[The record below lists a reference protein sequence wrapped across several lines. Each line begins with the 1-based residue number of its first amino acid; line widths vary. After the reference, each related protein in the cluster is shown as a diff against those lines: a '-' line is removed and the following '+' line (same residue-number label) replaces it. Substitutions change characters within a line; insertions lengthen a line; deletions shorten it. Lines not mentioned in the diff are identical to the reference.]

1 MIIND
6 DFLEK
11 TILLRRS
18 TLDKFSIKLEAD
30 LALVFNLFRNVIER
44 EGKILIFG
52 NGGSA
57 AQAEHLSTELM
68 VRFSADRNPIPALC
82 LSSSG
87 VHLTAHANDFNFDTL
102 FARQIEALAAPND
115 LCLAFSTSGKSPNI
129 IAAAKKAREKKIP
142 FILCTGET
150 EVDPLNSLDMI
161 IVSVPSRITAV
172 IQEMHL
178 IFLHILCE
186 KIDSYLIK

>member
-1 MIIND
+1 MKIKNA
-6 DFLEK
+6 FLES
-11 TILLRRS
+11 TIALRQS
-18 TLDKFSIKLEAD
+18 TLDKFSTQLEVD
-30 LALVFNLFRNVIER
+30 LALVFDLFRNVIEQG
-44 EGKILIFG
+44 GKILIFG

-82 LSSSG
+82 LTSSG
-87 VHLTAHANDFNFDTL
+87 VHLTAHANDFNFETL
-102 FARQIEALAAPND
+102 FARQIEALGTPND

-129 IAAAKKAREKKIP
+129 IAAAKKASEKKIP
-142 FILCTGET
+142 FIHCTGET
-150 EVDPLNSLDMI
+150 EVDILKSLGVLT
-161 IVSVPSRITAV
+161 VSVPSRITAI